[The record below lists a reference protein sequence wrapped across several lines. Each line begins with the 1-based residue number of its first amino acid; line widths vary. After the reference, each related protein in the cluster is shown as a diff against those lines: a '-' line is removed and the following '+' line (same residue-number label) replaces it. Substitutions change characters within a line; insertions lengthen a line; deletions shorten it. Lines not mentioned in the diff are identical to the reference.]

1 MGLFWNKNKE
11 NEKVEVEKK
20 EITIEN
26 EELVKT
32 NLVFHPE
39 WEMSNQEKYVYR
51 FEHQKLPLLKPN
63 QISISGIKLIE
74 HDGDIVVIAFLRNTL
89 PKAVRFD
96 SINLVIIDK
105 ENRPIAKK
113 AFDMG
118 SIEELEAMS
127 CMPWRFLFNQE
138 DRLSNTIPDKDWK
151 IAFEL
156 QSKSTPEEHQLDLD
170 QSWENQISPMQK
182 EQLEELVSSLPKLG
196 SSEMNFMGIEAKF
209 LEDHSFA
216 VTILIR
222 NGSHKNIQLEQIPL
236 IVEDA
241 QGDIICQGGFK
252 LEKFEV
258 KANTSKPWTFIFP
271 AQLIVKANPDLTK
284 WRVYPPQQ

>member
-1 MGLFWNKNKE
+1 MGFLWNKNHQDKKIEEVKE
-11 NEKVEVEKK
+11 VV
-20 EITIEN
+20 TDH

-32 NLVFHPE
+32 KLVFHPD

-63 QISISGIKLIE
+63 QISISGLKLLE
-74 HDGDIVVIAFLRNTL
+74 HEGDIVVIAFLRNTL
-89 PKAVRFD
+89 QKAVRFD
-96 SINLVIIDK
+96 SINLVIVDK
-105 ENRPIAKK
+105 ENQPIAKRE
-113 AFDMG
+113 FDMD

-127 CMPWRFLFNQE
+127 CMPWRFLFTQE
-138 DRLSNTIPDKDWK
+138 DRLSDTIPDQDWK

-170 QSWENQISPMQK
+170 QSWENQVSPVQK
-182 EQLEELVSSLPKLG
+182 EQLVQLVASLPTLG
-196 SSEMNFMGIEAKF
+196 SGEVNFMGIEAKF
-209 LEDHSFA
+209 LDDHSFA
-216 VTILIR
+216 VTMLIR

-252 LEKFEV
+252 LESFEV
-258 KANTSKPWTFIFP
+258 KANTSKPWTFMFP
-271 AQLIVKANPDLTK
+271 AQLIMKTNPDLTK
-284 WRVYPPQQ
+284 WRAYPPQQ